1 MKTSREKSLIFS
13 TRGGFYMSI
22 KEKVTAQAR
31 QAKEASRQLSGMS
44 SAKKDEALN
53 SIARRLENSGDRIMK
68 INKEDMERGRE
79 EGLSDALLD
88 RLKLTEERIQKMA
101 SGLRDIAGLEDP
113 IGEVTRMWKRPN
125 GLHVGQIRVPL
136 GVIGIIY
143 EARPN
148 VTVDVAGL
156 CLKAGNAVLLRG
168 GSSAFRS
175 NQVLTGIISD
185 VLRETGFP
193 GSTVQLVQTTDRRA
207 VETIFTL
214 NEYLDV
220 LIPRGG
226 PGLIKRVVEESSV
239 PAIQTGVGN
248 CHIFV
253 DSTADR
259 DMALNIVDNAKTDR
273 PAVCNALETLLV
285 HEDIAGDFLPELE
298 KRFSGRVEL
307 RGCEKTRNIIPDIY
321 EARESDWEEEYLDY
335 ILAIRVVDNIDQAL
349 DHIFTYGSMH
359 SEAVV
364 TEDYSKANRFLEEV
378 DAAAVYVNASTR
390 FTDGGEFGLGA
401 ETGISTQKLHARGPM
416 GLKELT
422 TTKYII
428 RGKGQVR

>member
-1 MKTSREKSLIFS
+1 
-13 TRGGFYMSI
+13 MSI

>member
-1 MKTSREKSLIFS
+1 
-13 TRGGFYMSI
+13 MSI
-22 KEKVTAQAR
+22 KEEVTAQAR
-31 QAKEASRQLSGMS
+31 RAKEASRELAGISTD
-44 SAKKDEALN
+44 KKNKALQK
-53 SIARRLENSGDRIMK
+53 IAERLENSQDRILK
-68 INKEDMERGRE
+68 INQKDMEKGKKK
-79 EGLSDALLD
+79 GLSRALLD
-88 RLKLTEERIQKMA
+88 RLKLTEERINKMA
-101 SGLRDIAGLEDP
+101 AGLRDIVGLEDP

-125 GLHVGQIRVPL
+125 DLHVGQIRVPL

-168 GSSAFRS
+168 GSNAFRS
-175 NQVLTGIISD
+175 NQILTTIISEALEQ
-185 VLRETGFP
+185 VGLPQNSVE
-193 GSTVQLVQTTDRRA
+193 LVQTTDRKA
-207 VETIFTL
+207 VEVIFGL

-226 PGLIKRVVEESSV
+226 AGLIKRVVEESSV

-248 CHIFV
+248 CHVYV
-253 DSTADR
+253 DQSAEI
-259 DMALNIVDNAKTDR
+259 DMALNIIDNAKTDR
-273 PAVCNALETLLV
+273 PAVCNAAETLLV
-285 HEDIAGDFLPELE
+285 HEEIAPEFLPRLKEL
-298 KRFSGRVEL
+298 FAGRVEL
-307 RGCEKTRNIIPDIY
+307 RGCEQTREIIPGIKPA
-321 EARESDWEEEYLDY
+321 EEEDWYEEYLDY
-335 ILAIRVVDNIDQAL
+335 ILAVRVVDSIEQAI

-359 SEAVV
+359 SEAIV
-364 TEDYSKANRFLEEV
+364 TENYTKANQFLEAI

-390 FTDGGEFGLGA
+390 FTDGGQFGLGA

-428 RGKGQVR
+428 RGKGQVRE

>member
-1 MKTSREKSLIFS
+1 
-13 TRGGFYMSI
+13 MSI
-22 KEKVTAQAR
+22 KEEVTAQAR
-31 QAKEASRQLSGMS
+31 RAKEASRELAGISTD
-44 SAKKDEALN
+44 KKNKALQK
-53 SIARRLENSGDRIMK
+53 IAERLENSQDRILK
-68 INKEDMERGRE
+68 INQKDMEKGKKK
-79 EGLSDALLD
+79 GLSRALLD
-88 RLKLTEERIQKMA
+88 RLKLTEERINKMA
-101 SGLRDIAGLEDP
+101 AGLRDIVGLEDP

-125 GLHVGQIRVPL
+125 DLHVGQIRVPL

-168 GSSAFRS
+168 GSNAFRS
-175 NQVLTGIISD
+175 NQILTTIISEALEQ
-185 VLRETGFP
+185 VGLPQNSVE
-193 GSTVQLVQTTDRRA
+193 LVQTTDRKA
-207 VETIFTL
+207 VEVIFGL

-226 PGLIKRVVEESSV
+226 AGLIKRVVEESSV

-248 CHIFV
+248 CHVYV
-253 DSTADR
+253 DQSAEI
-259 DMALNIVDNAKTDR
+259 DMALNIIDNAKTDR
-273 PAVCNALETLLV
+273 PAVCNAAETLLV
-285 HEDIAGDFLPELE
+285 HEEIAPEFLPRIKEL
-298 KRFSGRVEL
+298 FAGRVEL
-307 RGCEKTRNIIPDIY
+307 RGCEQTREIIPGIKPA
-321 EARESDWEEEYLDY
+321 EEEDWYEEYLDY
-335 ILAIRVVDNIDQAL
+335 ILAVRVVDSIEQAI

-359 SEAVV
+359 SEAIV
-364 TEDYSKANRFLEEV
+364 TENYTKANQFLEAI

-390 FTDGGEFGLGA
+390 FTDGGQFGLGA

-428 RGKGQVR
+428 RGKGQVRE